1 MCCPTPAGV
10 QKTGDCFHGE
20 INPGFNCG
28 KLAPRALACSV
39 TGQLRQ
45 IPGQRLD
52 RRRIMSDTIPA
63 TGEGPISDWVGPRN
77 LQLGRSYF
85 ESDAIIDPRRQGNAV
100 KGWCQGSMHQPY
112 SLHVAFGANGIAEA
126 HCSCPV
132 GGGGRCKHVGALLL
146 AWLER
151 PDAFRVVEELET
163 VLQQRSK
170 SELVDLIKRM
180 LQLEPDLETL
190 LETALPDENR
200 GSTPVKPEA
209 YRRQVSSAFRLGGD
223 DWMASQRVAR
233 DIGVTLDSGDRFLAL
248 ADHAGAGIVYRAV
261 AQGIL
266 EHYETMPDEGG
277 QLADVVDRCVEGLG
291 NCLAGGG
298 GDAVVRESCLQT
310 LFDIYRF
317 DVDFGGVGLGEAA
330 PDLMLEHATEE
341 EKGAI
346 AGWVRAAMPRGD
358 SWSDGYHRRVYG
370 RFLLDLEMSHLND
383 DSFLGICREC
393 GLLSELVD
401 RLLSLGRLDDA
412 VTEADMGGDYDL
424 LTLADIFRKHGR
436 ARMVE
441 PLLVKR
447 IETSRDN
454 RLAEWLKERYR
465 ERGELAEALD
475 LASRMLERRPHLA
488 GYLEVRDLSRALGVW
503 QDSRPQ
509 LLDRWSAAGEY
520 GLLTDVYLEEG
531 EIDLSLESVNLR
543 RPGSFYDVDQLI
555 RVAMAASET
564 HPQAALHIYRQQA
577 ESLIEARGRDNYR
590 QACAY
595 LTRVRDLYRR
605 LSQESVWSEI
615 IAGVRERHRRLP
627 ALKEELNQAGL

>member
-1 MCCPTPAGV
+1 MSNT
-10 QKTGDCFHGE
+10 
-20 INPGFNCG
+20 I
-28 KLAPRALACSV
+28 LAA
-39 TGQLRQ
+39 TE
-45 IPGQRLD
+45 
-52 RRRIMSDTIPA
+52 RI
-63 TGEGPISDWVGPRN
+63 ISDWVGPRN
-77 LQLGRSYF
+77 LQLGRSYC
-85 ESDAIIDPRRQGNAV
+85 ESDAVIDPRRQGNAV
-100 KGWCQGSMHQPY
+100 KGWCQGSMPQPY
-112 SLHVAFGANGIAEA
+112 RLHVAFGSDGIDEA

-146 AWLER
+146 AWQER
-151 PDAFRVVEELET
+151 PDVFRVVEELET

-170 SELVDLIKRM
+170 SELIVLIKRM

-190 LETALPDENR
+190 LETVLPDENR
-200 GSTPVKPEA
+200 GSNPVNPEV
-209 YRRQVSSAFRLGGD
+209 YLRQVFSAFRLGGD
-223 DWMASQRVAR
+223 DWIASQRVAR
-233 DIGVTLDSGDRFLAL
+233 DISVTLDSGDRFLAL

-261 AQGIL
+261 TQGIL
-266 EHYETMPDEGG
+266 EHYEMMPDEGG

-317 DVDFGGVGLGEAA
+317 DVDIGGVGLGEAA
-330 PDLMLEHATEE
+330 PDLIMEHATDE

-370 RFLLDLEMSHLND
+370 RFLLDLEMAHLDD

-393 GLLSELVD
+393 GLLAELVD
-401 RLLSLGRLDDA
+401 RLLTLGKLDDA
-412 VTEADMGGDYDL
+412 VTEADLGGDYDL

-436 ARMVE
+436 ARIVE

-447 IETSRDN
+447 VESGGDN

-475 LASRMLERRPHLA
+475 LARRLLERRPHLA
-488 GYLEVRDLSRALGVW
+488 GYLEVRDLSRDLGVW
-503 QDSRPQ
+503 QESRPQ
-509 LLDRWSAAGEY
+509 LLDRWSSAGEY

-531 EIDLSLESVNLR
+531 ELDLALRSVNRR
-543 RPGSFYDVDQLI
+543 RPGSLHGVDQLI
-555 RVAMAASET
+555 RVAQAASET
-564 HPQAALHIYRQQA
+564 HPQAALDIYRQQA
-577 ESLIEARGRDNYR
+577 DILIEARGRDNYR

-595 LTRVRDLYRR
+595 LSRVRDLYRR
-605 LSQESVWSEI
+605 LSQESVWTGF
-615 IAGVRERHRRLP
+615 IAGLRESHRRLP
-627 ALKEELNQAGL
+627 ALREELSNAGL